1 MKQAFYTTNQAV
13 TVSNIFCIGRNY
25 SEHVAEL
32 KNKPSGTPLVFLKP
46 TSALITE
53 NQLIQ
58 LPAFSNEVDYEAEL
72 LLLIGKEAKNI
83 SIEQAFEVI
92 SGYGIGLDLT
102 ARDLQAEAKGKGIP
116 WTLAKGFDC
125 AACISAFVPASTIE
139 KPLELRFEMKLN
151 GVIRQRGF
159 VQEMIFNIPY
169 LIHYLS
175 SKFTLQP
182 GDLIFTGTPAG
193 TGPLQKGDRIE
204 LNLADKISALFSVA
218 S

>member
-1 MKQAFYTTNQAV
+1 MKQVFYTTKQAI

-25 SEHVAEL
+25 SDHIAEL
-32 KNKPSGTPLVFLKP
+32 NNQPSGLPLVFLKP
-46 TSALITE
+46 TSALMTE

-58 LPAFSNEVDYEAEL
+58 LPEFSNEVDYEAEL

-83 SIEQAFEVI
+83 SIEQALGVV

-102 ARDLQAEAKGKGIP
+102 ARDLQAEAKAQGRP
-116 WTLAKGFDC
+116 WTLAKGFDG
-125 AACISAFVPASTIE
+125 AACISQFVPAETIE
-139 KPLELRFEMKLN
+139 NPLELCFEMKLN

-159 VQEMIFNIPY
+159 VQEMIFNLPY

-182 GDLIFTGTPAG
+182 GDLVFTGTPAG
-193 TGPLQKGDRIE
+193 TGALQKGDRIE
-204 LNLADKISALFSVA
+204 LSLADKINAFFSVA